1 MNYSELLDNVRNYT
15 EVTSDVLSNTV
26 INVFLTNIENQI
38 DRLID
43 TDAQR
48 RYATT
53 TFEANNAFLD
63 VSGPEGGFRFAR
75 ALQIVADDGT
85 RTWLQQ
91 RDATFMDEY
100 SVERSTTDTNFT
112 GQPKYWGNWNATTLI
127 VAPTPNV
134 AYTVEMWYDETPERL
149 GNGAGTTSTTT
160 FISNNAPEVLLYGTL
175 SEAFSYLK
183 NTQDMQL
190 YTQKFQT
197 ALQAFANEQMGRKR
211 RDEYVDGV
219 LRVPLPSA
227 DPPSPLELVALPPA
241 VAPPEPPAAPPPA
254 PAPPPPPPA
263 SAINFLYL
271 ILSLM
276 ASITSSYFILVRCV

>member
-1 MNYSELLDNVRNYT
+1 MNYSELLTNVRNYT
-15 EVTSDVLSNTV
+15 EVDSNVLSNSV

-38 DRLID
+38 DRLLD
-43 TDAQR
+43 SDAQR

-53 TFEANNAFLD
+53 TCIANNAFLD
-63 VSGPEGGFRFAR
+63 VSGPQGGFRFAR
-75 ALQIVADDGT
+75 ALQLVKSNGD
-85 RTWLQQ
+85 RVWLEQ
-91 RDATFMDEY
+91 RDGTFMDEY
-100 SVERSTTDTNFT
+100 AVQRSTSTDT
-112 GQPKYWGNWNATTLI
+112 GQPKYWSNWDAVTLQL
-127 VAPTPNV
+127 APTPDQV
-134 AYTVEMWYDETPERL
+134 YTIEMWYNETPERL
-149 GNGAGTTSTTT
+149 GDGTGNTSTTT

-227 DPPSPLELVALPPA
+227 DPKA
-241 VAPPEPPAAPPPA
+241 
-254 PAPPPPPPA
+254 
-263 SAINFLYL
+263 
-271 ILSLM
+271 
-276 ASITSSYFILVRCV
+276 

>member
-15 EVTSDVLSNTV
+15 EVTSDVLSNSV
-26 INVFLTNIENQI
+26 INVFLTNIENKVARQL
-38 DRLID
+38 DSD
-43 TDAQR
+43 DQR

-85 RTWLQQ
+85 RTWLEQ

-112 GQPKYWGNWNATTLI
+112 GQPKYWGNWDATTLI

-134 AYTVEMWYDETPERL
+134 AYTVEMWYDETAERL
-149 GNGAGTTSTTT
+149 GNGSGTTSTTT
-160 FISNNAPEVLLYGTL
+160 FLSNNAPEVLLFGTL

-183 NTQDMQL
+183 NPQDMQL
-190 YTQKFQT
+190 YEGKYQV
-197 ALQAFANEQMGRKR
+197 ALQDFAQEQMGRKR
-211 RDEYVDGV
+211 RDEYQNGV
-219 LRVPLPSA
+219 LRIP
-227 DPPSPLELVALPPA
+227 
-241 VAPPEPPAAPPPA
+241 
-254 PAPPPPPPA
+254 
-263 SAINFLYL
+263 IK
-271 ILSLM
+271 SL
-276 ASITSSYFILVRCV
+276 TP

>member
-15 EVTSDVLSNTV
+15 EVTSDVLSNSV

-75 ALQIVADDGT
+75 ALQIVAADGT
-85 RTWLQQ
+85 RTWLEQ

-112 GQPKYWGNWNATTLI
+112 GQPKYWGNWDATTLI
-127 VAPTPNV
+127 VAPTPNT

-183 NTQDMQL
+183 NAQDMQL

-227 DPPSPLELVALPPA
+227 DPKA
-241 VAPPEPPAAPPPA
+241 
-254 PAPPPPPPA
+254 
-263 SAINFLYL
+263 
-271 ILSLM
+271 
-276 ASITSSYFILVRCV
+276 

>member
-15 EVTSDVLSNTV
+15 EVTSDVLSNSV
-26 INVFLTNIENQI
+26 INVFLINIENKVARQL
-38 DRLID
+38 DSD
-43 TDAQR
+43 DQR

-85 RTWLQQ
+85 RTWLEQ

-112 GQPKYWGNWNATTLI
+112 GQPKYWGNWDATTLI

-134 AYTVEMWYDETPERL
+134 AYTVEMWYDETAERL
-149 GNGAGTTSTTT
+149 GNGSGTTSTTT
-160 FISNNAPEVLLYGTL
+160 FLSNNAPEVLLFGTL

-183 NTQDMQL
+183 NPQDMQL
-190 YTQKFQT
+190 YESKYQV
-197 ALQAFANEQMGRKR
+197 ALQDFAQEQMGRKR
-211 RDEYVDGV
+211 RDEYQNGV
-219 LRVPLPSA
+219 LRIPMK
-227 DPPSPLELVALPPA
+227 
-241 VAPPEPPAAPPPA
+241 
-254 PAPPPPPPA
+254 
-263 SAINFLYL
+263 
-271 ILSLM
+271 SL
-276 ASITSSYFILVRCV
+276 TP

>member
-15 EVTSDVLSNTV
+15 EVTSDVLSNAV

-85 RTWLQQ
+85 RTWLEQ
-91 RDATFMDEY
+91 RDATFMNEY

-112 GQPKYWGNWNATTLI
+112 GQPKYWGNWDATTLI
-127 VAPTPNV
+127 VAPTPNT

-149 GNGAGTTSTTT
+149 GNGAGTTLTTT
-160 FISNNAPEVLLYGTL
+160 FISNKAPEVLLYGTL

-227 DPPSPLELVALPPA
+227 DPKA
-241 VAPPEPPAAPPPA
+241 
-254 PAPPPPPPA
+254 
-263 SAINFLYL
+263 
-271 ILSLM
+271 
-276 ASITSSYFILVRCV
+276 